1 MFMPP
6 HLKFDPTKNFGPEK
20 LQETFFNFRKNSEK
34 KKFRKKLLN
43 RTPPEKYSLSSVQN
57 N

>member
-34 KKFRKKLLN
+34 KSFGKN
-43 RTPPEKYSLSSVQN
+43 C
-57 N
+57 